1 MPAGWPT
8 TTSPARCDPARQPVR
23 RRGPGNTPTPTP
35 WPSASTPRDSRL
47 VSGSEARRGAAGDCV
62 DFCDAAGASTAG
74 YARVS
79 TDHQSLAAQRDALTT
94 AGCERIFTDQL
105 SGVREDRPGLAALLD
120 YVRAGDTVVVVALD
134 RLGRSLSPSR
144 TKASI
149 ASSCGRAVLLPDA
162 LSVNVR
168 SSGTQSSCRSG
179 FWSRLRVV
187 SIAARSPRLI

>member
-1 MPAGWPT
+1 
-8 TTSPARCDPARQPVR
+8 
-23 RRGPGNTPTPTP
+23 
-35 WPSASTPRDSRL
+35 
-47 VSGSEARRGAAGDCV
+47 
-62 DFCDAAGASTAG
+62 
-74 YARVS
+74 
-79 TDHQSLAAQRDALTT
+79 LAAQRDALTT

>member
-1 MPAGWPT
+1 
-8 TTSPARCDPARQPVR
+8 
-23 RRGPGNTPTPTP
+23 
-35 WPSASTPRDSRL
+35 
-47 VSGSEARRGAAGDCV
+47 
-62 DFCDAAGASTAG
+62 
-74 YARVS
+74 
-79 TDHQSLAAQRDALTT
+79 LAAQRDALTT

-168 SSGTQSSCRSG
+168 SSGTPSSCRSG